1 MAWYDRLKLTPETLA
16 DMAWKVGDIVNPAID
31 NQHWQPASSMIVI
44 HVGTGKR
51 SGMTVITAEDST
63 GKKFTGFDGS
73 FVRSS
78 KGICKL

>member
-1 MAWYDRLKLTPETLA
+1 MAWYDRLKVTSEALA
-16 DMAWKVGDIVNPAID
+16 DMAWKVGDIANPAID
-31 NQHWQPASSMIVI
+31 NQDWQPSSLMIVT

-73 FVRSS
+73 FVRSG
-78 KGICKL
+78 KGSCKL